1 MMRRK
6 RQRGFSL
13 IEVLVSTVVFGIGV
27 LGITSLNAISKR
39 SSYQSVQR
47 SSAAQLSFALL
58 EDMRSNTGALAVY
71 LAAGDLGRGSQGVEP
86 TPLCDDPALPCTA
99 AELATHN
106 LWDWEQL
113 LDGNLEQSGGVGVGG
128 LITPTGC
135 IRGPAGGVTGMYTVT
150 VAWLGSVQIASPGP
164 NNCGTGLYGP
174 GNVFRRTVVL
184 RSYIDPS
191 I

>member
-58 EDMRSNTGALAVY
+58 EDMRSNAGALAVY

-113 LDGNLEQSGGVGVGG
+113 LDGNLERSGGVGVGG
-128 LITPTGC
+128 LITPTVC

>member
-1 MMRRK
+1 M
-6 RQRGFSL
+6 
-13 IEVLVSTVVFGIGV
+13 STVVFGIGV
-27 LGITSLNAISKR
+27 LGITSLNAVSKR

-58 EDMRSNTGALAVY
+58 EDMRSNTGAVAVY

-113 LDGNLEQSGGVGVGG
+113 LDGNLELSGGVGVGG
-128 LITPTGC
+128 LVTPTSC
-135 IRGPAGGVTGMYTVT
+135 ITGPPGGVTGVYTVT

-164 NNCGTGLYGP
+164 NNCGAGLYGP

>member
-1 MMRRK
+1 MMRR
-6 RQRGFSL
+6 QLQHGFSL
-13 IEVLVSTVVFGIGV
+13 IEVLVTTVVFSIGV
-27 LGITSLNAISKR
+27 LGITSLNGISKQ

-47 SSAAQLSFALL
+47 SSASQLSFALL
-58 EDMRSNTGALAVY
+58 EDMRSNPGALAVY
-71 LAAGDLGRGSQGVEP
+71 LAAGDLGGGSQGAEP
-86 TPLCDDPALPCTA
+86 AALCNDPALLCTA

-113 LDGNLEQSGGVGVGG
+113 LDGNLELSGGVGVGG
-128 LITPTGC
+128 LVTPTGC
-135 IRGPAGGVTGMYTVT
+135 ITGPAGGVTGVYTVT
-150 VAWLGSVQIASPGP
+150 IAWLGGVQIASAGP

-184 RSYIDPS
+184 QSYIDPS

>member
-1 MMRRK
+1 MMRR
-6 RQRGFSL
+6 QLQHGFSL
-13 IEVLVSTVVFGIGV
+13 IEVLVTTVVFSVGV
-27 LGITSLNAISKR
+27 LGITSLNGLSKQ

-58 EDMRSNTGALAVY
+58 EDMRSNSGALAVY
-71 LAAGDLGRGSQGVEP
+71 LAAGDLGRGSQGAVP
-86 TPLCDDPALPCTA
+86 AALCDDPALPCTA

-113 LDGNLEQSGGVGVGG
+113 LDGNLALSGGVGVGG
-128 LITPTGC
+128 LVTPTGC
-135 IRGPAGGVTGMYTVT
+135 ITGPAGGVTGVYTVT
-150 VAWLGSVQIASPGP
+150 IAWLGGVQIASAGP

-174 GNVFRRTVVL
+174 GNIFRRTVVL
-184 RSYIDPS
+184 QSYIDPS

>member
-27 LGITSLNAISKR
+27 LGITSLNAVSKR

-106 LWDWEQL
+106 LWGWEQL
-113 LDGNLEQSGGVGVGG
+113 LDGNLERSGGVGVGG

>member
-6 RQRGFSL
+6 LQHGFSL
-13 IEVLVSTVVFGIGV
+13 IEVLVTTVVFSVGV
-27 LGITSLNAISKR
+27 LGITSLNGISKQ

-47 SSAAQLSFALL
+47 SSASQLAFALL
-58 EDMRSNTGALAVY
+58 EELRSNSGALAVY
-71 LAAGDLGRGSQGVEP
+71 LAAGDLGRGSQGTEP
-86 TPLCDDPALPCTA
+86 TALCDDPALPCTA
-99 AELATHN
+99 AEFATHN

-113 LDGNLEQSGGVGVGG
+113 LDGNLELSSGVGVGG
-128 LITPTGC
+128 LVTPTGC
-135 IRGPAGGVTGMYTVT
+135 ITGPAGGITGVYTVT
-150 VAWLGSVQIASPGP
+150 IAWLGGLQIASAEP

-184 RSYIDPS
+184 QSYIDPS

>member
-113 LDGNLEQSGGVGVGG
+113 LDGNLERSGGVGVGG

>member
-27 LGITSLNAISKR
+27 LGITSLNAVSKR

-58 EDMRSNTGALAVY
+58 EDMRSNAGALAVY

-106 LWDWEQL
+106 LWGWEQL
-113 LDGNLEQSGGVGVGG
+113 LDGNLERSGGVGVGG

>member
-27 LGITSLNAISKR
+27 LGITSLNAVSKR

-58 EDMRSNTGALAVY
+58 EDMRSNAGALAVY

-113 LDGNLEQSGGVGVGG
+113 LDGNLERSGGVGVGG

-150 VAWLGSVQIASPGP
+150 VTWHGSVQIASPGP

>member
-58 EDMRSNTGALAVY
+58 EDMRSNAGALAVY

-113 LDGNLEQSGGVGVGG
+113 LDGNLERSGGVGVGG
-128 LITPTGC
+128 LITPAGC

-150 VAWLGSVQIASPGP
+150 VTWLGSVQIASPGP

>member
-58 EDMRSNTGALAVY
+58 EDMRSNAGALAVY

-106 LWDWEQL
+106 LWGWEQL
-113 LDGNLEQSGGVGVGG
+113 LDGNLERSGGVGVGG

>member
-27 LGITSLNAISKR
+27 LGITSLNAVSKR

-58 EDMRSNTGALAVY
+58 EDMRSNAGALAVY

-113 LDGNLEQSGGVGVGG
+113 LDGNLERSGGVGVGG

-150 VAWLGSVQIASPGP
+150 VTWLGSVQIASPGP

>member
-27 LGITSLNAISKR
+27 LGITSLNAVSKR

-113 LDGNLEQSGGVGVGG
+113 LDGNLERSGGVGVGG

>member
-1 MMRRK
+1 MMRRNL
-6 RQRGFSL
+6 QRGFSL
-13 IEVLVSTVVFGIGV
+13 IEVLVTTVVFGIGV
-27 LGITSLNAISKR
+27 LGITSLNAVSKR

-71 LAAGDLGRGSQGVEP
+71 LAAGDLGRGSQGAEP
-86 TPLCDDPALPCTA
+86 TPTCDDPAVPCTA
-99 AELATHN
+99 AQFASHN
-106 LWDWEQL
+106 LWDWEQM
-113 LDGNLEQSGGVGVGG
+113 LDGNLELSGGVGVGG
-128 LITPTGC
+128 LVTPTGC
-135 IRGPAGGVTGMYTVT
+135 ITGPAGGVTGIYSVT
-150 VAWLGSVQIASPGP
+150 IAWLGSVQIASPAA

-174 GNVFRRTVVL
+174 GDVFRRTVVL

>member
-1 MMRRK
+1 MTRRK

-58 EDMRSNTGALAVY
+58 EDMRSNAGALAVY

-113 LDGNLEQSGGVGVGG
+113 LDGNLERSGGVGVGG

-150 VAWLGSVQIASPGP
+150 VTWLGSVQIASPGP

>member
-1 MMRRK
+1 MKHRK
-6 RQRGFSL
+6 LLQGFSL
-13 IEVLVSTVVFGIGV
+13 IEVLVTTVVFGIGV
-27 LGITSLNAISKR
+27 LGVTSLNAVSKR

-58 EDMRSNTGALAVY
+58 EDMRSNSGALAVY
-71 LAAGDLGRGSQGVEP
+71 LAAGDLGRGSQGAEP
-86 TPLCDDPALPCTA
+86 TPLCDDPAAPCTA

-106 LWDWEQL
+106 LWDWEQM
-113 LDGNLEQSGGVGVGG
+113 LDGNLELSGGVGVGG
-128 LITPTGC
+128 LVTATGC
-135 IRGPAGGVTGMYTVT
+135 IGGPVGGVTGIYTVT
-150 VAWLGSVQIASPGP
+150 IAWLGNVQIASPGS

-174 GNVFRRTVVL
+174 GDVFRRTVVL